1 MSHEEEEPASPGARL
16 MQAPSFNLCILAVMG
31 YMTTI
36 DLNLFKEEIGR
47 TLAKHP
53 RFSSLL
59 VLILVFPRDF
69 QFLGFGSGNGEP
81 VIAPDLDPE
90 MENPDKFIDDYIS
103 GLSKNQMPSEK
114 PLWEVHVLNVRN
126 SDANSTIVF
135 KIDHSIGDGVSL
147 ISLVLACARKNPD
160 PESLPVVRPKK
171 HKKTTNNGLMIK
183 RLFVLVWT
191 LLTVMF
197 NTLVDCILF
206 VATIMFLKDTKTP
219 IKAEREVELSPRRF
233 VRRIISLED
242 VKFIKNAMN
251 VSINDVVLG
260 VTEAGLSRYLN
271 TTYDRICL
279 LNILGYLDI
288 RNIRYP
294 IPVSEISNTRISK
307 ISDTDIGYQNLISEN
322 FGYPKVRI
330 SDYEHPYKKH
340 NENGAE
346 IMKKSTNHL
355 PKNLRIRSAC
365 VFNLRPCAKIQ
376 DLAEMMAKEKLVKG
390 MWGNLVG
397 IVVLPLTIDLSDDP
411 LIYIRRAKAI
421 MDKKKLSLGHKFTF
435 GAMKLMLMIFGNK
448 IAAGVSTRVFRNT
461 TLTFSNVV
469 GPQEEINVFGH
480 PLAYIAPSVFGF
492 PQGLVIH
499 YQSYADKLVIAMSAD
514 EKLIP
519 NPHQLCDDLVKS
531 FENIKEAVIK
541 RGIVKGSELC

>member
-16 MQAPSFNLCILAVMG
+16 MQAQSFNLCILAVMG

-59 VLILVFPRDF
+59 IVNNKKRGTFSWKRTKVDL
-69 QFLGFGSGNGEP
+69 EKH

-90 MENPDKFIDDYIS
+90 MENPDEFIDDYIS
-103 GLSKNQMPSEK
+103 GLSKNQMSLEK

-147 ISLVLACARKNPD
+147 LSLVLACAGKNPD

-171 HKKTTNNGLMIK
+171 HKKTTNDGLMIK

-206 VATIMFLKDTKTP
+206 VATILFLKDTKTP
-219 IKAEREVELSPRRF
+219 IKAERGVELSPRRF

-242 VKFIKNAMN
+242 VKFVKNALN
-251 VSINDVVLG
+251 VVSSINDVVLG

-271 TTYDRICL
+271 TTY
-279 LNILGYLDI
+279 
-288 RNIRYP
+288 
-294 IPVSEISNTRISK
+294 E
-307 ISDTDIGYQNLISEN
+307 
-322 FGYPKVRI
+322 
-330 SDYEHPYKKH
+330 KH
-340 NENGAE
+340 NEDGAE

-411 LIYIRRAKAI
+411 LTYIRRAKAI

-435 GAMKLMLMIFGNK
+435 GAMKLMLLIFGNK
-448 IAAGVSTRVFRNT
+448 IAAGVSARVFRNT

-469 GPQEEINVFGH
+469 GPQQEINVFGH
-480 PLAYIAPSVFGF
+480 PLAYVAPSVFGF

-541 RGIVKGSELC
+541 RGIVKG

>member
-1 MSHEEEEPASPGARL
+1 MSREEEKKEEEEEEPASPGARL

-31 YMTTI
+31 YTTTI

-47 TLAKHP
+47 TLARHP
-53 RFSSLL
+53 RFCSLL
-59 VLILVFPRDF
+59 IVNNKRRGTFSWKRTKVDL
-69 QFLGFGSGNGEP
+69 EKH

-90 MENPDKFIDDYIS
+90 MENPDEFIDNYIS
-103 GLSKNQMPSEK
+103 GLSKNQMPFEK

-160 PESLPVVRPKK
+160 LATLPGVRPKN
-171 HKKTTNNGLMIK
+171 HKKTTKDDLMMK

-197 NTLVDCILF
+197 NTLVDCVLF
-206 VATIMFLKDTKTP
+206 VATILFLKDTKTP
-219 IKAEREVELSPRRF
+219 IQAERGVELSPRRF

-242 VKFIKNAMN
+242 VKFVKNAMN

-271 TTYDRICL
+271 TRYDK
-279 LNILGYLDI
+279 N
-288 RNIRYP
+288 
-294 IPVSEISNTRISK
+294 
-307 ISDTDIGYQNLISEN
+307 
-322 FGYPKVRI
+322 
-330 SDYEHPYKKH
+330 
-340 NENGAE
+340 NEKGAE

-365 VFNLRPCAKIQ
+365 VFNLRPCAKIEFAAYQ
-376 DLAEMMAKEKLVKG
+376 TVTEHATIVENINTDLAEMMEKEKLLKG

-411 LIYIRRAKAI
+411 LTYIRRAKAT
-421 MDKKKLSLGHKFTF
+421 MDKKKLSLGHKCAFHV
-435 GAMKLMLMIFGNK
+435 MKLMLLIFGNK

-499 YQSYADKLVIAMSAD
+499 YQSYADKLVIVMSAD

-541 RGIVKGSELC
+541 KANVKGSELC

>member
-36 DLNLFKEEIGR
+36 DLILFKEEIGR

-59 VLILVFPRDF
+59 IVNNKRRGTFSWKRTKVDL
-69 QFLGFGSGNGEP
+69 EKH

-90 MENPDKFIDDYIS
+90 MENPDEFIDDYIS
-103 GLSKNQMPSEK
+103 GLSKNQMPFEK

-135 KIDHSIGDGVSL
+135 KIDHSIGDGMSL

-160 PESLPVVRPKK
+160 PESLPVVRLKK
-171 HKKTTNNGLMIK
+171 HKKKTNDGLMIK

-197 NTLVDCILF
+197 NTLVDCVLF
-206 VATIMFLKDTKTP
+206 GATILFLKDTKTP
-219 IKAEREVELSPRRF
+219 IKAERGVELSPRRF

-242 VKFIKNAMN
+242 VKFVKNAMN

-271 TTYDRICL
+271 TRYRKSHF
-279 LNILGYLDI
+279 G
-288 RNIRYP
+288 NIRG
-294 IPVSEISNTRISK
+294 SE
-307 ISDTDIGYQNLISEN
+307 ISDTDIGYQNLISEILDIQK
-322 FGYPKVRI
+322 FGYPVMSI
-330 SDYEHPYKKH
+330 PTKH

-365 VFNLRPCAKIQ
+365 VFNLRPCAKIE
-376 DLAEMMAKEKLVKG
+376 DLAEMMEKEKLLKG

-411 LIYIRRAKAI
+411 LNYIRRAKAT
-421 MDKKKLSLGHKFTF
+421 MDKKKLSLGHKCAF
-435 GAMKLMLMIFGNK
+435 GAMKLMLLILGNK

-499 YQSYADKLVIAMSAD
+499 YQSYADKLVIVMSAD

-531 FENIKEAVIK
+531 FENIKEAVIEK
-541 RGIVKGSELC
+541 GIVKGSELC

>member
-1 MSHEEEEPASPGARL
+1 MSHDEEKEEEEEPASPGARL

-31 YMTTI
+31 YTTTI

-47 TLAKHP
+47 TLARHP
-53 RFSSLL
+53 RFCSLL
-59 VLILVFPRDF
+59 IVNNKRRGTFSWKRTKVDL
-69 QFLGFGSGNGEP
+69 EKH
-81 VIAPDLDPE
+81 VIAPNLDPE
-90 MENPDKFIDDYIS
+90 MENPDEFIDNYIS
-103 GLSKNQMPSEK
+103 GLSKNQMSFEK

-147 ISLVLACARKNPD
+147 KSLVLACARKNPD
-160 PESLPVVRPKK
+160 RETLPVVRTKK
-171 HKKTTNNGLMIK
+171 HKKTTNDGLMMK

-191 LLTVMF
+191 LLIVMF

-206 VATIMFLKDTKTP
+206 VATILFLKDTKTP
-219 IKAEREVELSPRRF
+219 IQGVELSPRRF

-242 VKFIKNAMN
+242 VKFVKNAMN

-271 TTYDRICL
+271 TRYDK
-279 LNILGYLDI
+279 N
-288 RNIRYP
+288 
-294 IPVSEISNTRISK
+294 
-307 ISDTDIGYQNLISEN
+307 
-322 FGYPKVRI
+322 
-330 SDYEHPYKKH
+330 

-365 VFNLRPCAKIQ
+365 VFNLRPCAKIE
-376 DLAEMMAKEKLVKG
+376 DLAEMMEKEKLLKG

-397 IVVLPLTIDLSDDP
+397 IVVLPLTIDISDDP
-411 LIYIRRAKAI
+411 LTYIRRAKAA
-421 MDKKKLSLGHKFTF
+421 MDKKKLSLGHKCAFRV
-435 GAMKLMLMIFGNK
+435 MKLMMLIFGNK
-448 IAAGVSTRVFRNT
+448 IAAGVSARVFRNT

-531 FENIKEAVIK
+531 FENIKDAVIK
-541 RGIVKGSELC
+541 KGNVKGSELC